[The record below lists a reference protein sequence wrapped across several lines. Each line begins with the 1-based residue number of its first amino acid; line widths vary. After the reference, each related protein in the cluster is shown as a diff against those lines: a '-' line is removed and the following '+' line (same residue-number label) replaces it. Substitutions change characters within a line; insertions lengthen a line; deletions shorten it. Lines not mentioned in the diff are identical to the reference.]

1 MQILLVIVTCF
12 AMKFTR
18 KCQPFL
24 HITPSAV
31 LVPEWNYVMYYY
43 YFLLSRF
50 TGRFVDEVAPATWY
64 KYGVVIMVCFGY
76 FFFLFSSIAIV
87 VILLSNMMRICC

>member
-31 LVPEWNYVMYYY
+31 LVLLWNYLMYFY
-43 YFLLSRF
+43 YFSLSHF
-50 TGRFVDEVAPATWY
+50 TGWFVDEVAPATWY
-64 KYGVVIMVCFGY
+64 KYGLVIIHCT
-76 FFFLFSSIAIV
+76 LFWLFHFSFIWSV
-87 VILLSNMMRICC
+87 S